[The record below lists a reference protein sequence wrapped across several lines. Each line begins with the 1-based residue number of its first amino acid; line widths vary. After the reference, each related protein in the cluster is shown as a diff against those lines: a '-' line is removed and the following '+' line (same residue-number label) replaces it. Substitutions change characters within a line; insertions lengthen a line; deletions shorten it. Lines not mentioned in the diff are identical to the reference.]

1 MFSQYQLGIMNEHN
15 FCPNEIKN
23 IVINQCDK
31 EFSHS
36 SNQNS

>member
-15 FCPNEIKN
+15 FCLNEIKN